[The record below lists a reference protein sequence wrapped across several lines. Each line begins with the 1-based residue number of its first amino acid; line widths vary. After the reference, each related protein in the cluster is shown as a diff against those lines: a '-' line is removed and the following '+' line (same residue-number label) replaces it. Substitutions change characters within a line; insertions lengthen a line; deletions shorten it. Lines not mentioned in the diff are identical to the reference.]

1 MKFTKLAAAVSAV
14 AVASAAF
21 AVAASAS
28 YTTSEADGQTTE
40 KWVFDEATYNDYIT
54 NNQSGYFGSKSVT
67 FSNDCI
73 TIGSTPGNNNQTNVL
88 DYSYVSFTAPYDG
101 TLSATVTPSNK
112 KRCGIIP
119 HYDADGITA
128 KEPTN
133 IGSFN
138 GDTYGDSITTGT
150 KVPVSL
156 KVEANQTY
164 YIASKGGSGKLYDV
178 SYTYTT
184 PVTTHNSMFEF
195 TGNGTFTSIK
205 ATAQKGEQTET
216 KSTSLDETVIL
227 GEGSS
232 FYLTISDVPNDVE
245 ITNVT
250 AE

>member
-101 TLSATVTPSNK
+101 TLSAHVAIAK
-112 KRCGIIP
+112 KNNRIGILP
-119 HYDADGITA
+119 NGSTD
-128 KEPTN
+128 
-133 IGSFN
+133 IGAFK
-138 GDTYGDSITTGT
+138 GDNAGDSTKKTTST
-150 KVPVSL
+150 EVHIS
-156 KVEANQTY
+156 VEEGKTY
-164 YIASKGGSGKLYDV
+164 YIASKGSSGYLYDV

-184 PVTTHNSMFEF
+184 PVTTHSSMFEF
-195 TGNGTFTSIK
+195 KGDGTFTSIK
-205 ATAQKGEQTET
+205 ATAQKGEKTNTQSIE
-216 KSTSLDETVIL
+216 LDNTVTL

-245 ITNVT
+245 ITEVT